1 MAAPLR
7 FATTEWELNGIHEM
21 FGSYKCYVEDVSNA
35 DVIYKYDQLIA
46 NYKNN
51 VEDGKVD
58 EKAFTPDDIGF
69 LENVVKVKMRI
80 QHLRK
85 EYEVVANNAMKTSR
99 VVEQASAMLET
110 YRVYKKEME
119 TFLKQQ
125 RKELTGTKR
134 DEDATRTTFY
144 DPLED
149 DLVSVLHRQREAL
162 DKDERAKL
170 ELLEERRWLQSL
182 ISVRSNGKP
191 AVAKCF
197 ICSES
202 RVDSCFNPCGHTFCS
217 GCAARNTTKKC
228 YHCAKPVTSTIKL
241 YIDETEAEE

>member
-1 MAAPLR
+1 MATPLR
-7 FATTEWELNGIHEM
+7 FAN
-21 FGSYKCYVEDVSNA
+21 YKCCIEDVSNA
-35 DVIYKYDQLIA
+35 DVIHKYHRLIA

-58 EKAFTPDDIGF
+58 EKSFTPDDIGF

-85 EYEVVANNAMKTSR
+85 EYEFVANNAMKTSR
-99 VVEQASAMLET
+99 VVEQASTMLET

-119 TFLKQQ
+119 TFLKQHLP
-125 RKELTGTKR
+125 RTEIIGTKG

-162 DKDERAKL
+162 DKDERAKM

-241 YIDETEAEE
+241 YMDEAEAEE